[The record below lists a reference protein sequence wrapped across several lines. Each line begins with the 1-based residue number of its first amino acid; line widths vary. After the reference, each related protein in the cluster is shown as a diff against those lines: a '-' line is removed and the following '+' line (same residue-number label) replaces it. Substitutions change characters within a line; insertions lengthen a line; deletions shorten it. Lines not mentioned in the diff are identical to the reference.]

1 MTNSVF
7 SISNMAF
14 KLTFWKVFCKV
25 GVQAMKLNPRDRKI
39 VLNGM
44 KASLFKND
52 KK

>member
-1 MTNSVF
+1 MLNSVF
-7 SISNMAF
+7 RISNMAF
-14 KLTFWKVFCKV
+14 KVIFWRVFCKV